1 MSRQVN
7 PDSLHQRVLA
17 SVENDGLGTVD
28 EIALR
33 VGADRKRVYWA
44 LANLAKQGAVD
55 RVKPPIVYRAAE
67 DF

>member
-17 SVENDGLGTVD
+17 TIEHDGPGTVD

-44 LANLAKQGAVD
+44 LANMAKQGLIE

>member
-17 SVENDGLGTVD
+17 AVENDGPGTVE

-44 LANLAKQGAVD
+44 LANMAKQGVIE